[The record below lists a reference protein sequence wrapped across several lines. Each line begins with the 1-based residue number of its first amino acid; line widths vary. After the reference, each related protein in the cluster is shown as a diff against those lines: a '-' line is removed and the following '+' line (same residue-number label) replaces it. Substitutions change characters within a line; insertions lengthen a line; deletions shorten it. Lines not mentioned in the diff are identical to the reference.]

1 MYDAWARILDERL
14 IVGQDVDQGNQAD
27 LLAPEQIP
35 PEHAEVIMLH
45 SEHLRELGFDIEDL
59 GLAGALVRNVPKI
72 LPKIDIQQFL
82 LLFSARLLLG
92 ENFQS
97 SLRHSILNSIE
108 YLDNNNPNYAM
119 LDEMARSAS
128 ATRID
133 LISLSVLLDGEFM
146 ARGLER

>member
-1 MYDAWARILDERL
+1 M
-14 IVGQDVDQGNQAD
+14 
-27 LLAPEQIP
+27 
-35 PEHAEVIMLH
+35 
-45 SEHLRELGFDIEDL
+45 SSS
-59 GLAGALVRNVPKI
+59 
-72 LPKIDIQQFL
+72 FL
-82 LLFSARLLLG
+82 SLFSARLRLG

-146 ARGLER
+146 ARGLEQ

>member
-1 MYDAWARILDERL
+1 M
-14 IVGQDVDQGNQAD
+14 
-27 LLAPEQIP
+27 
-35 PEHAEVIMLH
+35 
-45 SEHLRELGFDIEDL
+45 
-59 GLAGALVRNVPKI
+59 VRNVPKI
-72 LPKIDIQQFL
+72 LPKIDIQQFII
-82 LLFSARLLLG
+82 LFSSRLLLG

-133 LISLSVLLDGEFM
+133 LVSLSVLLDEEFIV
-146 ARGLER
+146 RGLER